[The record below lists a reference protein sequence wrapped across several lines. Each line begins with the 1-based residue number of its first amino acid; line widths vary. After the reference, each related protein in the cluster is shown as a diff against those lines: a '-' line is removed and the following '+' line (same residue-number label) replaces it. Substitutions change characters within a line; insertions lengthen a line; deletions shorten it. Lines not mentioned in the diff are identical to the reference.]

1 MACKFPAQFSSSPRA
16 AKKKKKKESR
26 GISCTFIKLAV
37 SALHRVKIHRD
48 SISKR
53 FG

>member
-1 MACKFPAQFSSSPRA
+1 MQVSCTIFQLSQSC
-16 AKKKKKKESR
+16 KKKKKESR

>member
-1 MACKFPAQFSSSPRA
+1 MQVSCTIFQLSQSCK
-16 AKKKKKKESR
+16 KKKKKKESR

>member
-1 MACKFPAQFSSSPRA
+1 MQVSCTIFQLSQSC
-16 AKKKKKKESR
+16 KKKKKKESR